1 MKYILGIDQ
10 STQGTKAILAD
21 EQGRI
26 TARADKSH
34 RQLVSECGWVSHDL
48 NEIYENVRTAV
59 QEVVCKSGIDKNQIK
74 AIGISNQRET
84 TAAWDRK
91 GNPLAQ
97 AVVWQCSRA
106 KEIAGEVQEQWG
118 TMIKERTGLAPS
130 PYFPAA
136 KMAWLLQNEEA
147 LQGRLK
153 EEICLGTIDSWL
165 ICRLTKGAAFKT
177 DYSNASRTQLFNI
190 HTLQWDEEI
199 CNLFGIPVE
208 CLPEVC
214 GSDSLFG
221 MTDLEGWLDQKIP
234 IHSAMGDSH
243 AALFG
248 QGCHRPGMIKT
259 TYGTGSSIMMNTGSR
274 CVSSSHGLAASL
286 AWGIGGSVDY
296 VLEGNINYT
305 GAVVTWLKDEVGL
318 IRSAAETEAAAREA
332 NPNDRTVLVPAFS
345 GLSAPYWNDSA
356 RAVLYGMTRI
366 TGRNEIIRA
375 ALNSIA
381 MQIQAVL
388 EAMEKDSGMEIRE
401 LRVDGG
407 PTRNAYLMQAQ
418 SDLSGLRVAVSETE
432 ELSALGAALLAGIG
446 AGLYRKADLFREE
459 SMEPEQSGRD
469 ISGTEKSCGEEG
481 TEPEQSARGITGKEN
496 LHREGRRTVYEP
508 KMREEERAEQINEW
522 KQVIRMITVRE
533 G

>member
-190 HTLQWDEEI
+190 HTLQWKM
-199 CNLFGIPVE
+199 
-208 CLPEVC
+208 PE
-214 GSDSLFG
+214 F
-221 MTDLEGWLDQKIP
+221 
-234 IHSAMGDSH
+234 
-243 AALFG
+243 
-248 QGCHRPGMIKT
+248 
-259 TYGTGSSIMMNTGSR
+259 
-274 CVSSSHGLAASL
+274 
-286 AWGIGGSVDY
+286 
-296 VLEGNINYT
+296 
-305 GAVVTWLKDEVGL
+305 
-318 IRSAAETEAAAREA
+318 
-332 NPNDRTVLVPAFS
+332 
-345 GLSAPYWNDSA
+345 
-356 RAVLYGMTRI
+356 
-366 TGRNEIIRA
+366 
-375 ALNSIA
+375 
-381 MQIQAVL
+381 
-388 EAMEKDSGMEIRE
+388 
-401 LRVDGG
+401 
-407 PTRNAYLMQAQ
+407 
-418 SDLSGLRVAVSETE
+418 
-432 ELSALGAALLAGIG
+432 
-446 AGLYRKADLFREE
+446 
-459 SMEPEQSGRD
+459 
-469 ISGTEKSCGEEG
+469 
-481 TEPEQSARGITGKEN
+481 
-496 LHREGRRTVYEP
+496 
-508 KMREEERAEQINEW
+508 
-522 KQVIRMITVRE
+522 
-533 G
+533 